1 VEALDIMGKA
11 LESELSSLLSYYG
24 ETSNS
29 PDASKPEDFLGMV
42 LAFSSS
48 LQV

>member
-1 VEALDIMGKA
+1 MGKA
-11 LESELSSLLSYYG
+11 LESELSSLLLYYG
-24 ETSNS
+24 ENSNS
-29 PDASKPEDFLGMV
+29 PDASKPEDLFGMI